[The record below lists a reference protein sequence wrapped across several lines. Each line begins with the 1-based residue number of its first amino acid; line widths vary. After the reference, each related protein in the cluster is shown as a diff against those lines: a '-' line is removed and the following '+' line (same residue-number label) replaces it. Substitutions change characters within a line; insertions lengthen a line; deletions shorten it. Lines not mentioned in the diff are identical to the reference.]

1 MKIDDYVMRKLTE
14 SSELLAM
21 LYSNIVGTNMRSLEV
36 TPFDS
41 RAFRQLA
48 SKYADS
54 GEGPFGQG
62 RLKLY
67 HQIADLFE
75 SLRGVSGNEGLKGYE
90 LKDSFMGGEE
100 ADLVMLTASHEEI
113 SQEELAHDVLRCS
126 KNAVG
131 DRRARMRDGIRIG
144 GMGIQAEFGY
154 RGAFQSSVHPICLP
168 LNLSEV
174 YVLFD
179 ALAEYVR
186 EKDRQDPHRKT
197 AERLAGMIKSQLSD
211 YAKERLQARLE
222 EMGLDELKEIAPLF
236 ALDSPSGNT
245 RSEEADPLHW
255 MRFVKMGI
263 RAEVV
268 LNDGSSVTGTIL
280 SGAAAQEFIEGHGIK
295 RKDKRPCLVVR
306 RADDDYDIVPWAE
319 VVDVRRSGGVRDEE
333 KAMATRLS

>member
-1 MKIDDYVMRKLTE
+1 MKIGDYVRRELAE
-14 SSELLAM
+14 SGELLAM
-21 LYSNIVGTNMRSLEV
+21 LDSNIVGTNMRNLEV
-36 TPFDS
+36 APFDS

-54 GEGPFGQG
+54 GEGPFGQD

-75 SLRGVSGNEGLKGYE
+75 SLRGVPGNEGLKGYE

-131 DRRARMRDGIRIG
+131 ERRARMRDGIRIG

-154 RGAFQSSVHPICLP
+154 RGAFQSSVHPVCLP

-179 ALAEYVR
+179 ALAEYIC
-186 EKDRQDPHRKT
+186 EKDGQDPHRKT
-197 AERLAGMIKSQLSD
+197 AERLAGMVKSQLSD

-222 EMGLDELKEIAPLF
+222 EMGFDGLEEVAPLF
-236 ALDSPSGNT
+236 ALDSPSGNA
-245 RSEEADPLHW
+245 RSGKADPLHW
-255 MRFVKMGI
+255 MRFEKMGVHV
-263 RAEVV
+263 EVER
-268 LNDGSSVTGTIL
+268 NDGGLVTGTIL
-280 SGAAAQEFIEGHGIK
+280 SGAAAREFIEGHGIK
-295 RKDKRPCLVVR
+295 RKDKRACLVVR
-306 RADDDYDIVPWAE
+306 RADDDYDIVPWAD
-319 VVDVRRSGGVRDEE
+319 VVDVRRSEE
-333 KAMATRLS
+333 

>member
-1 MKIDDYVMRKLTE
+1 MKIDDYVKRELTE
-14 SSELLAM
+14 NGELLAM
-21 LYSNIVGTNMRSLEV
+21 LDSNTAGANMRNLEV

-54 GEGPFGQG
+54 GEGPFGQD

-75 SLRGVSGNEGLKGYE
+75 SLRSVPGNEGLKGYE

-113 SQEELAHDVLRCS
+113 SQEELAHDVLHCS

-131 DRRARMRDGIRIG
+131 ERRARMRDGIRIG

-154 RGAFQSSVHPICLP
+154 RGAFQSSVHPVCLP

-186 EKDRQDPHRKT
+186 EKGRQDPHRKT
-197 AERLAGMIKSQLSD
+197 AERLAGMVKSQLSD
-211 YAKERLQARLE
+211 YAKERLQARLK
-222 EMGLDELKEIAPLF
+222 EMGFGGLEEVAPLY
-236 ALDSPSGNT
+236 APDSPSGNT

-255 MRFVKMGI
+255 MRFVKMGV

-268 LNDGSSVTGTIL
+268 RNDGSSVTGTIL
-280 SGAAAQEFIEGHGIK
+280 SGAAAREFIEGHGIK
-295 RKDKRPCLVVR
+295 RKDKRACLVVR
-306 RADDDYDIVPWAE
+306 RTDDDYDIVPWAE
-319 VVDVRRSGGVRDEE
+319 VVDVRRDEG
-333 KAMATRLS
+333 

>member
-1 MKIDDYVMRKLTE
+1 MKLDDYVRRELTE
-14 SSELLAM
+14 NGELLAM
-21 LYSNIVGTNMRSLEV
+21 LESNIAGTNMRNLEV

-54 GEGPFGQG
+54 GEGPFGQD
-62 RLKLY
+62 RLELY

-75 SLRGVSGNEGLKGYE
+75 SLRGVPGNEGLKGYE

-100 ADLVMLTASHEEI
+100 ADLAMLTASHEEI

-131 DRRARMRDGIRIG
+131 ERRARMRDGIRIG

-154 RGAFQSSVHPICLP
+154 RGAFRSSVHPVCLP

-174 YVLFD
+174 YALFD
-179 ALAEYVR
+179 ALAEYAR
-186 EKDRQDPHRKT
+186 EKDGQDPHRKT
-197 AERLAGMIKSQLSD
+197 AERLAGMVKSQLSD

-222 EMGLDELKEIAPLF
+222 EMGLDGLGEVAPLF
-236 ALDSPSGNT
+236 ALDSPSGNA

-255 MRFVKMGI
+255 MRFEKMGVRVEVE
-263 RAEVV
+263 RA
-268 LNDGSSVTGTIL
+268 DGSLVTGTIL
-280 SGAAAQEFIEGHGIK
+280 SGATAREFVEGHGIK

-319 VVDVRRSGGVRDEE
+319 VVDVRGSEE
-333 KAMATRLS
+333 

>member
-1 MKIDDYVMRKLTE
+1 MKLSDYVEQELTE
-14 SSELLAM
+14 KDEIEAM
-21 LYSNIVGTNMRSLEV
+21 LGSSIVGANMRSLEV
-36 TPFDS
+36 SPFDS

-48 SKYADS
+48 SKYASS

-62 RLKLY
+62 RLVLY

-75 SLRGVSGNEGLKGYE
+75 SLRGVPGNEGLKGYE

-100 ADLVMLTASHEEI
+100 ADLVMLTASHEET

-179 ALAEYVR
+179 ALAEYAR
-186 EKDRQDPHRKT
+186 EKDGHDPHRKT
-197 AERLAGMIKSQLSD
+197 VERLAGMVKSQLSD

-222 EMGLDELKEIAPLF
+222 EMGLGGLEEVTPLYAP
-236 ALDSPSGNT
+236 DSPSGNAQDGK
-245 RSEEADPLHW
+245 ADPLHW
-255 MRFVKMGI
+255 MRFVKMGV
-263 RAEVV
+263 RVEVE
-268 LNDGSSVTGTIL
+268 LADGSSVTGTIL
-280 SGAAAQEFIEGHGIK
+280 SGATAREFIEEHEPG
-295 RKDKRPCLVVR
+295 RKDKRPCLIVH
-306 RADDDYDIVPWAE
+306 RADDDYDIVPWAD
-319 VVDVRRSGGVRDEE
+319 VIDVRRAV
-333 KAMATRLS
+333 

>member
-1 MKIDDYVMRKLTE
+1 MKIDDYVRRELTE
-14 SSELLAM
+14 NGELLAM
-21 LYSNIVGTNMRSLEV
+21 LGSNIVGTNMRKLEV

-41 RAFRQLA
+41 RTFRQLA
-48 SKYADS
+48 SKYASS
-54 GEGPFGQG
+54 GEGPFGQD

-75 SLRGVSGNEGLKGYE
+75 SLRGVPGNEGLKGYE

-131 DRRARMRDGIRIG
+131 ERRARMRDGIRIG

-154 RGAFQSSVHPICLP
+154 RGAFQSSVHPVCLP

-179 ALAEYVR
+179 ALAEYAR
-186 EKDRQDPHRKT
+186 EKDGQDPHRKT
-197 AERLAGMIKSQLSD
+197 AERLAGVVKSQLSD

-222 EMGLDELKEIAPLF
+222 EVAPLY
-236 ALDSPSGNT
+236 APDSPSGNAQGGK
-245 RSEEADPLHW
+245 ADPLHW
-255 MRFVKMGI
+255 MRFEKMGV
-263 RAEVV
+263 RVEVER
-268 LNDGSSVTGTIL
+268 NDGSLVTGTIL
-280 SGAAAQEFIEGHGIK
+280 SGAAAREFIEGHDAK
-295 RKDKRPCLVVR
+295 RKDKRACLVVR
-306 RADDDYDIVPWAE
+306 RTYDDYDIVPWAE
-319 VVDVRRSGGVRDEE
+319 VVDVRRSEE
-333 KAMATRLS
+333 